1 MADPRDTPDDL
12 DPRSVLPF
20 DRLPPG
26 FAETL
31 DDPPDEPVVAR
42 PAATIVLLREG
53 RGDEVEVLL
62 LRRVRSAGFVPGAY
76 VFPGGRV
83 DADDATPALVERLGG
98 VTAPALAGRLGLE
111 ADAVPPAEAYLIAA
125 LREAFEETGLLV
137 GRRADGSLLPGAADD
152 PTLAAA
158 RDRVLADEDA
168 FATVLEQLDAQLDG
182 AAVEYVAHWITPEIE
197 PRRYDTRFFAAAV
210 GGEAPVSL
218 HAAEMTDALWL
229 RPSEA
234 LDRNVEGRLPM
245 VFPTLRTLEAL
256 AGFRSPDAALAW
268 FRGREIPAILPR
280 LVRTP
285 TGVGLAL

>member
-1 MADPRDTPDDL
+1 MADSDL

-31 DDPPDEPVVAR
+31 DDPPAEPVEAR
-42 PAATIVLLREG
+42 PAATIVLLRD
-53 RGDEVEVLL
+53 RGSDEVEVLL
-62 LRRVRSAGFVPGAY
+62 LRRVRSSGFVPGAY

-98 VTAPALAGRLGLE
+98 ATPKALAARLGI
-111 ADAVPPAEAYLIAA
+111 APDAIPPAEAYLIAA

-137 GRRADGSLLPGAADD
+137 GRRADGSPVPSAADD
-152 PTLAAA
+152 A
-158 RDRVLADEDA
+158 RIGRARNRILADEDA
-168 FATVLEQLDAQLDG
+168 FAAVLGELDATLDG
-182 AAVEYVAHWITPEIE
+182 AAAEYIAHWITPEIE

-210 GGEAPVSL
+210 EGDAPVAL
-218 HAAEMTDALWL
+218 HAAEMTDAVWL

-234 LDRNVEGRLPM
+234 LERNVDGRLPM

-256 AGFRSPDAALAW
+256 AGFRSPDDALAW
-268 FRGREIPAILPR
+268 FRGRDVPAILPR